1 MTHPELCV
9 GPVWHLHGKGAL
21 PRLWRGRWLPAA
33 PTFLRS
39 LQAPNA
45 SVLLF
50 FHNAAEGKGSGD
62 RLAVDGSFLAA
73 VGNLIVV
80 TASYRTGIFGFL
92 SSGELLGL
100 VGTADSLS
108 RVCCLCAFS
117 PFFLKPHPF
126 QAPSPLPAH

>member
-1 MTHPELCV
+1 M
-9 GPVWHLHGKGAL
+9 
-21 PRLWRGRWLPAA
+21 AA
-33 PTFLRS
+33 CSPTFLCS

-50 FHNAAEGKGSGD
+50 FHNAVEGKGSGD

-100 VGTADSLS
+100 VGTADSLR

-117 PFFLKPHPF
+117 PFFLKPHLF
-126 QAPSPLPAH
+126 LAPGPPSAH